1 MKKWS
6 GSDWL
11 QLAEGVLLILLGID
25 GLATVIE

>member
-11 QLAEGVLLILLGID
+11 QLAEGGLLILLGID
-25 GLATVIE
+25 RLATVIG